1 MRPVDLRSSRSKV
14 CAKRLPPTPKFPAAA
29 SAQVNSATE
38 LRYRTPLPLRTMYSA
53 NQRNSAYVFIPPFI
67 SAGGLFASQIKI
79 VATGTKFVKHSRSDN
94 N

>member
-1 MRPVDLRSSRSKV
+1 V

-29 SAQVNSATE
+29 SAQVNGATE
-38 LRYRTPLPLRTMYSA
+38 LRYRTLLPLPTMYYA

-67 SAGGLFASQIKI
+67 SADGLFASQII
-79 VATGTKFVKHSRSDN
+79 IAATGTKIVKHRRSGN